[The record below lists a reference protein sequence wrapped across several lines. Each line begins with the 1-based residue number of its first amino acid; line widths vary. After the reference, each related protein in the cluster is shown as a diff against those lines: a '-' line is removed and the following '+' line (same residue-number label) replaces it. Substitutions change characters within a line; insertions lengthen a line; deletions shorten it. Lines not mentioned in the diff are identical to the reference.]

1 MKEYSIEERLA
12 ICKRC
17 PLYSVQGKC
26 NSSLW
31 MNPNTN
37 DVSTYAKIGYKRGCG
52 CFINIKT
59 KNPHS
64 HCGLGKW

>member
-1 MKEYSIEERLA
+1 MKEYSTEERLA

-37 DVSTYAKIGYKRGCG
+37 DVSTYAKIGFVRGCN
-52 CFINIKT
+52 CLISIKAKNMIN
-59 KNPHS
+59 
-64 HCGLGKW
+64 HCVAGKW